1 MGIRSF
7 CGACDPAIPNNP
19 KMYNRERDHMKNMT
33 RFAKAAVGSFAVSMA
48 LSGVAMAQEY
58 EWPRMLVIAT
68 PGTSTGSFA
77 STNGWGPALQKET
90 GTTVRIV
97 PEDSE
102 PMRYKRLTDR
112 EDIAIASVSASE
124 MALQAEGVGG
134 YASAKPLPQRILW
147 HHNDTPWGFVVAG
160 DSDLQSLEDIG
171 KGGVRVTSG
180 VFSPA
185 IVAAITQALPAFIG
199 MTPEEAQEKIE
210 FVPASSY
217 GENCRSVVEGKSD
230 VAYCSP
236 ISSVLSEM
244 EGAPGSIR
252 WLPMDPANKEGWDG
266 YLSYRPMTIPS
277 TISMGVSTAKGVE
290 SMTSN
295 FVYAVP
301 VTAEEDF
308 VYNMA
313 KWMNES
319 HDNYKGSHALA
330 TRMSLEH
337 FRNFLDANPIPVH
350 EGTVKYLREIG
361 AWTEEDD
368 AWNNEAIE
376 KMDAWIA
383 ARNAGMKEAMEQG
396 VEMNFENQEYLD
408 ILAKHTD
415 GLEPFRSRL

>member
-1 MGIRSF
+1 
-7 CGACDPAIPNNP
+7 
-19 KMYNRERDHMKNMT
+19 MKLGL
-33 RFAKAAVGSFAVSMA
+33 GSA
-48 LSGVAMAQEY
+48 LVTLGLSTAAMAQDY
-58 EWPRMLVIAT
+58 DWPRLLVIGT

-77 STNGWGPALQKET
+77 STNGWGPTLQKET

-124 MALQAEGVGG
+124 MAIQPEGVGG
-134 YASAKPLPQRILW
+134 YASAKPMPQRILW

-160 DSDLQSLEDIG
+160 DSDLQTLGDIG

-185 IVAAITQALPAFIG
+185 IVTAITKALPAFIG
-199 MTPEEAQEKIE
+199 LTPEEAAEKIT

-244 EGAPGSIR
+244 EGATGSIR
-252 WLPMDPANKEGWDG
+252 WLAMDPEDKEGWSG
-266 YLSYRPMTIPS
+266 YRSFRPMTIPTKTS
-277 TISMGVSTAKGVE
+277 LGVKTAQGVD

-301 VTAEEDF
+301 ETADVDF
-308 VYNMA
+308 AYNMT
-313 KWMNES
+313 KWFHQS
-319 HDNYKGSHALA
+319 HDAYKGSHAFA
-330 TRMSLEH
+330 ARMSVDL
-337 FRNFLDANPIPVH
+337 FRGYLASNPMPIH

-361 AWTEEDD
+361 QWTDEDD
-368 AWNNEAIE
+368 VWNNAAIE
-376 KMDAWIA
+376 QMDQWIA
-383 ARNAGMKEAMEQG
+383 ARRAGMKDAMEQG
-396 VEMNFENQEYLD
+396 VEINFENEAFLE
-408 ILAKHTD
+408 IMAKHTE
-415 GLEPFRSRL
+415 GLEVFRSRL

>member
-1 MGIRSF
+1 MKKSNNTVKLGL
-7 CGACDPAIPNNP
+7 GAL
-19 KMYNRERDHMKNMT
+19 
-33 RFAKAAVGSFAVSMA
+33 AVTLG
-48 LSGVAMAQEY
+48 LSGAAIAQDY
-58 EWPRMLVIAT
+58 DWPRLLVIGT

-112 EDIAIASVSASE
+112 EDIAISSVSASE
-124 MALQAEGVGG
+124 MASQTEGVGG
-134 YASAKPLPQRILW
+134 YAAVKPMPQRILW

-160 DSDLQSLEDIG
+160 DSDLQDIG
-171 KGGVRVTSG
+171 DIAKGGVRVTSG

-185 IVAAITQALPAFIG
+185 IVRAVTQALPAFVG
-199 MTPEEAQEKIE
+199 LTPEEAAEKIT

-252 WLPMDPANKEGWDG
+252 WLAMDPANKGGWNG
-266 YLSYRPMTIPS
+266 YLNHRPMTIPTKVS
-277 TISMGVSTAKGVE
+277 LGVKTAQGVD

-301 VTAEEDF
+301 ATADVDF
-308 VYNMA
+308 AYNMA
-313 KWMNES
+313 KWLHQS
-319 HDNYKGSHALA
+319 HDAYKGSHALA
-330 TRMSLEH
+330 ARMSVDL
-337 FRNFLDANPIPVH
+337 FRGYLNSNPIPIH

-361 AWTEEDD
+361 QWTDADD
-368 AWNNEAIE
+368 AWNNAAIE
-376 KMDAWIA
+376 QMDQWMT
-383 ARNAGMKEAMEQG
+383 ARQAGMKDAMEQG
-396 VEMNFENQEYLD
+396 VEINFENEAFLE
-408 ILAKHTD
+408 IMAKHTE
-415 GLEPFRSRL
+415 GLKVFRSRL